1 MNTDLLKWETLN
13 ASQGSWWGWWVESLT
28 VNMHHYRHNSKAPV
42 KIILTLSFEFPNN
55 YSQKCVLWRN
65 MPPPNRH
72 GSPLKIVIKK
82 IFGCPSGSKPV
93 LRQVLAGVNQNQ
105 RDSPFSLS
113 PVSHPRRKICPLLL
127 LPFLPRPPVFPLFQ
141 LRRVPGWA
149 HRRGFRALLA
159 DVKQKRME
167 SVNDSLTN
175 ISPSLFE
182 STVCVCAV
190 LLLWEEDWWSPRPMA
205 GSLTVPTLWREK
217 PTWMRRQSGWRERAR
232 GAGLAGNRL
241 LL

>member
-1 MNTDLLKWETLN
+1 
-13 ASQGSWWGWWVESLT
+13 
-28 VNMHHYRHNSKAPV
+28 
-42 KIILTLSFEFPNN
+42 
-55 YSQKCVLWRN
+55 

-82 IFGCPSGSKPV
+82 IFGCPSESKPV
-93 LRQVLAGVNQNQ
+93 LRQVIAGVNQNQ

-127 LPFLPRPPVFPLFQ
+127 LRFLPRPPVFPLFQ
-141 LRRVPGWA
+141 LRSVPGWA

-159 DVKQKRME
+159 DVKQKRKE

-182 STVCVCAV
+182 STVCVCVRSYCCERKTDGLRDQWLGA
-190 LLLWEEDWWSPRPMA
+190 WQCRHCEGKNPHGCADKAA
-205 GSLTVPTLWREK
+205 G
-217 PTWMRRQSGWRERAR
+217 ERAR
-232 GAGLAGNRL
+232 EGQGWLVSDYFCNVYQSRL
-241 LL
+241 LNLCFWWVAITRVANIKCLATQFQA

>member
-1 MNTDLLKWETLN
+1 
-13 ASQGSWWGWWVESLT
+13 
-28 VNMHHYRHNSKAPV
+28 
-42 KIILTLSFEFPNN
+42 
-55 YSQKCVLWRN
+55 

-72 GSPLKIVIKK
+72 GSPLKIVMKK
-82 IFGCPSGSKPV
+82 IFGCPNESKPV

-113 PVSHPRRKICPLLL
+113 ADSHPRRKICPLLL
-127 LPFLPRPPVFPLFQ
+127 LRFLPRPPVFPLFQ
-141 LRRVPGWA
+141 LRRVPGCA
-149 HRRGFRALLA
+149 HRRGSRALLA
-159 DVKQKRME
+159 DVKQKRKE
-167 SVNDSLTN
+167 STNDSLTN

-182 STVCVCAV
+182 STVCVCAL

-205 GSLTVPTLWREK
+205 GSLTGPTPWREK

-232 GAGLAGNRL
+232 GAGLPANRL